1 MKHWIFSTNA
11 EWTGLILRVA
21 AGSIM
26 FTHGAQ
32 KMLGWFGGY
41 GFRNSMTFFTE
52 TMKLP
57 PAVAWLVI
65 VLEFVGSI
73 LLIAG
78 FATRAWA
85 LSFVV
90 IMMGAMVLVNAQH
103 GLFMNWFGTQRG
115 EGVEYHVLMI
125 ALCLALMLTG
135 GGRFSIDGLLSE

>member
-1 MKHWIFSTNA
+1 MKHWILSTNE
-11 EWTGLILRVA
+11 EWTGLILRFA

-57 PAVAWLVI
+57 HAVAWLVI

-78 FATRAWA
+78 FATRVWA
-85 LSFVV
+85 LAFVV
-90 IMMGAMVLVNAQH
+90 IMVGAMVLVNAQH
-103 GLFMNWFGTQRG
+103 GFFMNWFGTQRG

-125 ALCLALMLTG
+125 ALCLSLILTG
-135 GGRFSIDGLLSE
+135 SGRFSIDGLLSE